1 MSVYKVNMFNPYSV
15 DPFHIEFPYESRNR
29 VITPQMG
36 YIKRTQNPMVTG
48 TSVLGIKF
56 NKGVMIAADTLGSF
70 GSLARFRKL
79 DRIMEVNKQI
89 ILGAGGDYAD
99 FQYLSDVIKQKVIDE
114 SCMDDGFLLKPK
126 SLHCWITRVL
136 YNRRSKFD
144 PLWTNF
150 IVGGLQDGKP
160 FLGTVD
166 KLGTAYEDNY
176 IATGYGSYLA
186 VPLMSD
192 ALEKNNKV
200 LTEQQA
206 AEVIDKC
213 MQILFYRDARS
224 FENYR
229 LGTVTEDGVKISE
242 PITVKTN
249 WDIAQYISGY
259 E

>member
-1 MSVYKVNMFNPYSV
+1 MSFNASSL
-15 DPFHIEFPYESRNR
+15 DPFRIEFPYSSHNR
-29 VITPQMG
+29 VITPQMD
-36 YIKRTQNPMVTG
+36 YIKRTQNPVITG
-48 TSVLGIKF
+48 TSVIGIKF
-56 NKGVMIAADTLGSF
+56 NKGVMVAADMLGSF
-70 GSLARFRKL
+70 GSLAKFRKV

-89 ILGAGGDYAD
+89 IMGAGGDYAD
-99 FQYLSDVIKQKVIDE
+99 FQYLSDIIKQKVIDE

-144 PLWTNF
+144 PLWTSF

-166 KLGTAYEDNY
+166 KIGTAYEDDC

-186 VPLMSD
+186 IPLMRE
-192 ALEKNNKV
+192 ALEKNKN
-200 LTEQQA
+200 LSEQEA
-206 AEVIDKC
+206 ADIIENC
-213 MQILFYRDARS
+213 MQVLFYRDARS
-224 FENYR
+224 LEKYQ
-229 LGTVTEDGVKISE
+229 LATVTEEGVKISD

-249 WDIAQYISGY
+249 WDIAKYVSGY